1 MARVRWI
8 EAPRAPGYSAVA
20 SVVNWRDPADPT
32 RRINEVFVDPSTG
45 RVLGV
50 RNTTAARPTR
60 KEFVP
65 WLRRFHYTLGLQRP
79 GMLVMGA
86 VALAWFAD
94 SLLGSLLTLPRGSG
108 RWRRW
113 LRTWT
118 VRRQYLAYDL
128 HRASSLW
135 LWPLLVVLSASSVYL
150 NLTQEVF
157 MPAVHGLSKLLPSAW
172 REDVVEAVLE
182 WQQPLHTGS
191 AFGFAGRLV
200 VCMTGVGAAL
210 GIGAG
215 LLAWVQKVRRRRAM
229 G

>member
-8 EAPRAPGYSAVA
+8 EGPRASGYSAVA
-20 SVVNWRDPADPT
+20 SVVNWRDPRDPT

-50 RNTTAARPTR
+50 RNTTAAQPTR
-60 KEFVP
+60 REFVY
-65 WLRRFHYTLGLQRP
+65 WLRRFHYTLGLQRS
-79 GMLVMGA
+79 GMLVMGV

-94 SLLGSLLTLPRGSG
+94 SLVGSLLTLPPGSG

-113 LRTWT
+113 LRSWT
-118 VRRQYLAYDL
+118 VRRRFLAHDL

-157 MPAVHGLSKLLPSAW
+157 MPAVHGLGRLLPVAW

-191 AFGFAGRLV
+191 AFGLAGRVLV
-200 VCMTGVGAAL
+200 CATGIGAAV

-215 LLAWVQKVRRRRAM
+215 LLAWLQKVRRPRIR